1 MEPGAIIA
9 LLFMI
14 IMIITHILKS
24 IREAAEAAKHQQ
36 QPEATEDE
44 VIVIRPTEPIPTKPI
59 KQQKPNKQR
68 LTEGQPSKGLRSV
81 FNEPKN
87 EPFRQKALV
96 KKLSPQG
103 EGRRFVADPGTLD
116 ASNIVAP
123 TIDPT
128 VKPDL
133 GSMTGIYE
141 QQSAAA
147 RATRR
152 TIPTIEVN
160 PLDFLQRPEGICQAV
175 ILAEIMNRPAWI
187 DTPRFSRQEP
197 HM

>member
-24 IREAAEAAKHQQ
+24 IRENAEAVKRQQ
-36 QPEATEDE
+36 QPEVTEDE
-44 VIVIRPTEPIPTKPI
+44 VVVIRPTKPI

-68 LTEGQPSKGLRSV
+68 LAEGQPSTGLRSV
-81 FNEPKN
+81 FDVPRNEP
-87 EPFRQKALV
+87 PRQKALV

-116 ASNIVAP
+116 ATNIVAP

-152 TIPTIEVN
+152 AVPTIEVN
-160 PLDFLQRPEGICQAV
+160 LLDFLQRPEGICQAV

-187 DTPRFSRQEP
+187 DVPRFSRQEP
-197 HM
+197 YV

>member
-24 IREAAEAAKHQQ
+24 IREVSETAKRQQQSEAAE
-36 QPEATEDE
+36 EE
-44 VIVIRPTEPIPTKPI
+44 VVVIRPTKPI
-59 KQQKPNKQR
+59 KPQKPNKQR
-68 LTEGQPSKGLRSV
+68 LAEEQPSRGLRSV
-81 FNEPKN
+81 FDEPKN

-116 ASNIVAP
+116 TSNIIAP

-133 GSMTGIYE
+133 GSITGIYE

-152 TIPTIEVN
+152 TVPMIEVN
-160 PLDFLQRPEGICQAV
+160 PLHFLQQPEGICQAV
-175 ILAEIMNRPAWI
+175 ILAEIINRPTWI
-187 DTPRFSRQEP
+187 DTPRFSKQEP
-197 HM
+197 YM

>member
-1 MEPGAIIA
+1 MDGSAIIA

-14 IMIITHILKS
+14 IMIITHIIKS
-24 IREAAEAAKHQQ
+24 IRENAEAIKR
-36 QPEATEDE
+36 QPPPRKADDE
-44 VIVIRPTEPIPTKPI
+44 VVIVRPNKPI
-59 KQQKPNKQR
+59 HQQQKPNKQR
-68 LTEGQPSKGLRSV
+68 LAESLSSRGLRSV
-81 FNEPKN
+81 FDEPKP
-87 EPFRQKALV
+87 EPPRQKTLV

-103 EGRRFVADPGTLD
+103 EGQRFLVDPGTLD

-133 GSMTGIYE
+133 GSLTGIYE

-152 TIPTIEVN
+152 TAPTVEVN
-160 PLDFLQRPEGICQAV
+160 LLNILVKPEGICQAV
-175 ILAEIMNRPAWI
+175 ILAEIMNRPTWI
-187 DTPRFSRQEP
+187 DAPR
-197 HM
+197 